1 MHFFY
6 LKIFYYLYIMMTQ
19 EEKENNGKLV
29 SVTLEYENY
38 SQTLSGQSAQDWMDW
53 INGSV
58 SLSQIRSDQQAIH
71 DFHKLGI

>member
-1 MHFFY
+1 
-6 LKIFYYLYIMMTQ
+6 MMTQ

>member
-1 MHFFY
+1 VHFFY